1 MFNGLGF
8 GFGNMRYNFKYN
20 VYNAHIVKEKS
31 FGLFAPGDASKVLG
45 WNNIPVEYDETYF
58 LWHWQPGRK

>member
-1 MFNGLGF
+1 
-8 GFGNMRYNFKYN
+8 MRYNFKYN